1 MAYQPI
7 LIRMMQM
14 TAQQVTVT
22 MTVFQM
28 ISNAL
33 PVTRALTLT
42 AMASL
47 ISPTPMMMAMVFRL

>member
-14 TAQQVTVT
+14 TAQQETVT